1 MPWNTRCVDIILPCI
16 IQIKGQKNNLNIKT
30 VTMIDHVTGWFEVKQ
45 YNNKIEIYQS
55 RTWLKNADV

>member
-1 MPWNTRCVDIILPCI
+1 MPCI
-16 IQIKGQKNNLNIKT
+16 IKA